1 MITQANA
8 LAGGHEIQ
16 LVSVTRS
23 GEAPH
28 YDIDPRIAV
37 DYLVHA
43 VPGEPPATVAGLVDA
58 GTASRLAE
66 SESLLVPSRWDHQF
80 SALTDVA
87 LEDALPKVRADV
99 LVTVTPALLAAA
111 VQLVASD
118 VAVVH
123 QEHRSSSD
131 RTATLEPL
139 LSFAPRADA
148 VVVLTDS
155 MATWLEEQL
164 GAALPTTLSMPNPL
178 PVGHAPRSRLDTG
191 VIVAAGRLVREKQF
205 GKLIAAFAEIADQ
218 IPGWRL
224 RIFGDGPQRPEL
236 RRLVRAHQLWDRV
249 ELPGSTTDM
258 RSEWAK
264 ASISALT
271 SRAEGFPLV
280 AQEAMAA
287 GVPVASFDCAAGPRE
302 IIEHEVNGL
311 LVAPDSVPGM
321 AAALLRLATDDQ
333 LRSKLGAGAELS
345 TRRYAP
351 DVLAQ
356 QWVEIFKSVV
366 SRRGSHADG
375 RLLRRLTVDS
385 TTAQPGEEPTEA
397 PPQTT
402 PAMARSAALDWA
414 VRIARSVSDSWFVV
428 PPHDSTTSTVVVPM
442 PARDAFLREL
452 AEGDGPTYLSLVDA
466 GGFGWPERRGRPA
479 ELARDLRRG
488 RTSGVSLEPWPR
500 TAGKP
505 TLLAQGCRVDV
516 EFWEVAVNGD
526 LVAPTTNPYLSRL
539 PAGTATV
546 DVEIEGVA
554 ARTIPLMKE
563 PTVRECRFPIDVVYT
578 WVDGEDP
585 SWNESRE
592 QRLAGLTGTAR
603 LKESSGRARF
613 TARDEL
619 RYSMRSIHLFAP
631 WVRRIHLVTAGQVPD
646 WLDPDHP
653 RIRVVDHRQIL
664 PADTLPT
671 FNSHAIETGLHRVP
685 ELTEHWIYVND
696 DVFLGRPVTAEAFF
710 TAGGQSSVFLS
721 DHSLGLPDPG
731 APPWLKAGW
740 NNRRLLQDA
749 FGVALTASLAHS
761 PHPHRISV
769 LQDIE
774 QRFAEEVDRTAH
786 SPFRSDTDLSLLSSL
801 AQHYGLLTGSARSAE
816 WDRGAFINLGAAD
829 VNRQLNRMLNREHDF
844 FCIGDFHV
852 LGLPPESLA
861 GALSTFLQSYF
872 PVAAPWEKR

>member
-1 MITQANA
+1 MRIAFLVFNLNGMGGTSRSVITQANA

-58 GTASRLAE
+58 GTASRLEE

-333 LRSKLGAGAELS
+333 LRSKLGAG
-345 TRRYAP
+345 RRTVDAALCARRPGPAVGGDLQVRGQPSWLPRRRAAAP
-351 DVLAQ
+351 APHGGLDHGAA
-356 QWVEIFKSVV
+356 
-366 SRRGSHADG
+366 RRGA
-375 RLLRRLTVDS
+375 
-385 TTAQPGEEPTEA
+385 AQPRRPRRPRRRWPGARPWTG
-397 PPQTT
+397 
-402 PAMARSAALDWA
+402 RSALPAASATPGSSSRPRLDDVDGGR
-414 VRIARSVSDSWFVV
+414 VRC
-428 PPHDSTTSTVVVPM
+428 
-442 PARDAFLREL
+442 
-452 AEGDGPTYLSLVDA
+452 
-466 GGFGWPERRGRPA
+466 RRGTLSSA
-479 ELARDLRRG
+479 SWRRATG
-488 RTSGVSLEPWPR
+488 RRTSPSSTPVAS
-500 TAGKP
+500 AG
-505 TLLAQGCRVDV
+505 RSD
-516 EFWEVAVNGD
+516 GD
-526 LVAPTTNPYLSRL
+526 DRRSS
-539 PAGTATV
+539 PATSA
-546 DVEIEGVA
+546 EA
-554 ARTIPLMKE
+554 AR
-563 PTVRECRFPIDVVYT
+563 
-578 WVDGEDP
+578 
-585 SWNESRE
+585 
-592 QRLAGLTGTAR
+592 
-603 LKESSGRARF
+603 RA
-613 TARDEL
+613 
-619 RYSMRSIHLFAP
+619 
-631 WVRRIHLVTAGQVPD
+631 
-646 WLDPDHP
+646 
-653 RIRVVDHRQIL
+653 
-664 PADTLPT
+664 
-671 FNSHAIETGLHRVP
+671 
-685 ELTEHWIYVND
+685 
-696 DVFLGRPVTAEAFF
+696 
-710 TAGGQSSVFLS
+710 
-721 DHSLGLPDPG
+721 
-731 APPWLKAGW
+731 
-740 NNRRLLQDA
+740 
-749 FGVALTASLAHS
+749 
-761 PHPHRISV
+761 
-769 LQDIE
+769 
-774 QRFAEEVDRTAH
+774 
-786 SPFRSDTDLSLLSSL
+786 
-801 AQHYGLLTGSARSAE
+801 
-816 WDRGAFINLGAAD
+816 
-829 VNRQLNRMLNREHDF
+829 
-844 FCIGDFHV
+844 
-852 LGLPPESLA
+852 
-861 GALSTFLQSYF
+861 
-872 PVAAPWEKR
+872 